1 MLQLFF
7 CYTATL
13 PQSQCGILLKW
24 TSSTD
29 NRRMLVCKKM
39 KCTTI
44 SSMVWD
50 RFILGAS
57 SAVWGGSEV
66 WAVGQQ
72 GWSAEGGSAA
82 GRVTTVSTVTTSV
95 CQLLRHW
102 ACTLLARQYTLKV
115 YLNLVL
121 YSNPCLNK
129 ELWND
134 ICSWWGWRT
143 PNISLVSCA
152 AQTTYYRW
160 HGHFLKRGQRPD
172 ISKSWSLSAISVK
185 WISKESRL
193 FALLTR
199 TSSSYSSF
207 FPCVTL
213 W

>member
-1 MLQLFF
+1 
-7 CYTATL
+7 
-13 PQSQCGILLKW
+13 
-24 TSSTD
+24 
-29 NRRMLVCKKM
+29 MLVCKKM

-44 SSMVWD
+44 SSIVWD
-50 RFILGAS
+50 RFMLGAS

-66 WAVGQQ
+66 WVNRVDLLKAGQQ
-72 GWSAEGGSAA
+72 PAVWPLCQLWPL
-82 GRVTTVSTVTTSV
+82 V
-95 CQLLRHW
+95 CVNCPLLRHW

-134 ICSWWGWRT
+134 ICTWWGWRT
-143 PNISLVSCA
+143 PNISLVTCA
-152 AQTTYYRW
+152 PATTYYSW
-160 HGHFLKRGQRPD
+160 HGHFLKRGRRPD

-199 TSSSYSSF
+199 TSSSYPPSF
-207 FPCVTL
+207 HVWHNDT
-213 W
+213 